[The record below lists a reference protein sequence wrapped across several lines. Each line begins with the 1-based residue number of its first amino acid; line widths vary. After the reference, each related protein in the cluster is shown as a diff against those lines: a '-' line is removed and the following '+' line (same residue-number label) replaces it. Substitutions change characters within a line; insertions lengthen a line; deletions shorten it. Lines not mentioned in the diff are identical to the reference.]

1 MEKSLPRYIWKHTW
15 RQQAVILVI
24 VALSMI
30 PYFFS
35 LDLPKQI
42 INGPI
47 QGDGFATPDAVQP
60 FFEVGFSLP
69 IIGRIELYGGYPL
82 DRLSMLMALSLEFLA
97 LVIINNGFKYV
108 INTYKGR
115 LGERLLRRIRFQLI
129 DRVLRFPPNYFKRTK
144 SSEVA
149 TMIKDEVEPLG
160 GYAGE
165 AFVAPAMLGG
175 QIVAALAFILAQ
187 SLWLGMIAVFMA
199 MLQLGIIPRMRRRL
213 IRLGRERQLTARKLA
228 GRVGEMVDGISTIHA
243 YDTSNY
249 ERADMAHR
257 LGEIFAIRYD
267 LYQWKF
273 MVKFINNFLAQVTP
287 FLFYSIGGYLTL
299 KGSLDVGQLV
309 AVINAYKDLPGP
321 LKDLIDW
328 DQGRQDVQVK
338 FEQVVE
344 QFQSDAILPEE
355 IQAVYE
361 GIPPA
366 LPGTISIINLAVH
379 DDSGGRL
386 VHDVSL
392 DIGTGEVIAFLDV
405 NGTAAVAV
413 AEALGRAVR
422 PASGR
427 ISFGD
432 TNILDLPESVS
443 GRRISYVSA
452 ETYFFHGSLRDNLL
466 YGLKHAPLRPFER
479 GGKAAAVRRWEIK
492 EARLAGNVDF
502 DIHGEWIGG
511 ASEKVADRQ
520 TQNEWMLEALDTVLL
535 TDDVFDLGLR
545 SVIDPQWNEKLARFA
560 VEARQ
565 TLRDRL
571 EELNMPQLVEPFDF
585 DAYNGEATIAE
596 NLLFGTVIGGDDAA
610 RRIVSS
616 AYFRSVIIENGLS
629 EQLFEAGRKIIA
641 TMVELFGEDQQSNSL
656 MPELPFMEGREIPD
670 LSRLSK
676 EVEGKRLDQTSE
688 ELRRILFLTA
698 FAYVESRYRFGIL
711 NDELRAKIVAARHA
725 FYANLPT
732 DLQSLIARFSHDE
745 YQSSAT
751 LLDNIVFGKI
761 SRTYADSHERIKAQL
776 VMLAREHGAYPDVL
790 EAGLGFD
797 LGPGGKRLTMLQR
810 QKLNVARAVIRH
822 ADYCILNQPLPGLN
836 PRLQAQ
842 LVQNVISFLRK
853 NTEGC
858 TIVWVLSN
866 PTLCSYFERVVVFDN
881 GDIIANGSYDEIVD
895 EDSVVKELI
904 VR

>member
-15 RQQAVILVI
+15 RQQVVILVI

-47 QGDGFATPDAVQP
+47 QGDGFPAPETLQP
-60 FFEVGFSLP
+60 FFEVSFTLP
-69 IIGRIELYGGYPL
+69 FLGRIQLYAGYPL

-160 GYAGE
+160 GYAGD

-175 QIVAALAFILAQ
+175 QIVAALGFILAQ
-187 SLWLGMIAVFMA
+187 SLWLGMIAVLMA

-213 IRLGRERQLTARKLA
+213 IRLGRERQLTARRLA

-299 KGSLDVGQLV
+299 KGTLDVGQLV

-355 IQAVYE
+355 IQTVFE
-361 GIPPA
+361 GMPPA
-366 LPGTISIINLAVH
+366 LPGAMAVSNLTVH

-392 DIGTGEVIAFLDV
+392 DIGASEVVAFLDL

-427 ISFGD
+427 ITVGD

-479 GGKAAAVRRWEIK
+479 GGKAAVKRRWEIK
-492 EARLAGNVDF
+492 EARLAGNVDY
-502 DIHGEWIGG
+502 DIYGEWIGG
-511 ASEKVADRQ
+511 GSDQVADRE
-520 TQNEWMLEALDTVLL
+520 TQNKWMLEALDTVLL

-545 SVIDPQWNEKLARFA
+545 SVIDPQWNEKLTHFA

-565 TLRDRL
+565 TLRNRL
-571 EELNMPQLVEPFDF
+571 DKLNLPQLVEPFDF
-585 DAYNGEATIAE
+585 NTYNAEATIAE

-610 RRIVSS
+610 RKIVSS
-616 AYFRSVIIENGLS
+616 AYFRSVIIDNGLS
-629 EQLFEAGRKIIA
+629 EQLFEAGRTIIS
-641 TMVELFGEDQQSNSL
+641 TMVELFGEDQQNNSL
-656 MPELPFMEGREIPD
+656 MPDLPFMEGREMPD
-670 LSRLSK
+670 LNRLSK
-676 EVEGKRLDQTSE
+676 EVEGKRLDQTNE
-688 ELRRILFLTA
+688 DLRRALFLTA
-698 FAYVESRYRFGIL
+698 FAYVESRFRFGIL
-711 NDELRAKIVAARHA
+711 NDEIRAKIVQARHA
-725 FYANLPT
+725 FYENLPVE
-732 DLQSLIARFSHDE
+732 LQSLIARFSHDE

-761 SRTYADSHERIKAQL
+761 SRTYADSHERIKSQL
-776 VMLAREHGAYPDVL
+776 VILAKEYGTYADIL

-866 PTLCSYFERVVVFDN
+866 PTLCSYFERVVIFDN
-881 GDIIANGSYDEIVD
+881 GDVIANGSYDQIVD

>member
-47 QGDGFATPDAVQP
+47 QGDGFATPDALQP
-60 FFEVGFSLP
+60 YFEVGFSLP
-69 IIGRIELYGGYPL
+69 FIGRIELYGGYPL

-213 IRLGRERQLTARKLA
+213 IRLGRERQLTARRLA

-287 FLFYSIGGYLTL
+287 FLFYSVGGYLTL

-344 QFQSDAILPEE
+344 QFQSDTILPEE
-355 IQAVYE
+355 VQAVFA
-361 GIPPA
+361 GVPPA
-366 LPGTISIINLAVH
+366 LPGTIAITNLAVH

-392 DIGTGEVIAFLDV
+392 DIGANEVIAFLDV

-422 PASGR
+422 PAGGR
-427 ISFGD
+427 ISLGD
-432 TNILDLPESVS
+432 TNILDLPESIS

-452 ETYFFHGSLRDNLL
+452 ETYFFHGSLGDNLL

-479 GGKAAAVRRWEIK
+479 SGKAAAQRRWEIN

-511 ASEKVADRQ
+511 ASDKVADRE
-520 TQNEWMLEALDTVLL
+520 TQNKWMLEALDTVLL

-560 VEARQ
+560 VDARQ

-596 NLLFGTVIGGDDAA
+596 NLLFGSVIGGDDAA

-616 AYFRSVIIENGLS
+616 AYFRSVIIENDLS
-629 EQLFEAGRKIIA
+629 QQLFEAGKKIIA

-656 MPELPFMEGREIPD
+656 MPELPFLEGRDIPD

-676 EVEGKRLDQTSE
+676 EVEGKRLDQTNE

-711 NDELRAKIVAARHA
+711 NDELRAKIVKARHA
-725 FYANLPT
+725 FYANLPNE
-732 DLQSLIARFSHDE
+732 LQSLIARFSHDE

-776 VMLAREHGAYPDVL
+776 VILAREHGAYLDVL

-810 QKLNVARAVIRH
+810 QKLNVARAVIRQ

-881 GDIIANGSYDEIVD
+881 GDIIANGSYDEIVG
-895 EDSVVKELI
+895 EDSVVKELV

>member
-392 DIGTGEVIAFLDV
+392 DIGKGEVIAFLDV

-413 AEALGRAVR
+413 AEALGRA
-422 PASGR
+422 
-427 ISFGD
+427 
-432 TNILDLPESVS
+432 
-443 GRRISYVSA
+443 
-452 ETYFFHGSLRDNLL
+452 
-466 YGLKHAPLRPFER
+466 
-479 GGKAAAVRRWEIK
+479 
-492 EARLAGNVDF
+492 
-502 DIHGEWIGG
+502 
-511 ASEKVADRQ
+511 
-520 TQNEWMLEALDTVLL
+520 
-535 TDDVFDLGLR
+535 
-545 SVIDPQWNEKLARFA
+545 
-560 VEARQ
+560 
-565 TLRDRL
+565 
-571 EELNMPQLVEPFDF
+571 
-585 DAYNGEATIAE
+585 
-596 NLLFGTVIGGDDAA
+596 A
-610 RRIVSS
+610 RRAGGYRSAIPISS
-616 AYFRSVIIENGLS
+616 ICRS
-629 EQLFEAGRKIIA
+629 
-641 TMVELFGEDQQSNSL
+641 
-656 MPELPFMEGREIPD
+656 P
-670 LSRLSK
+670 
-676 EVEGKRLDQTSE
+676 
-688 ELRRILFLTA
+688 
-698 FAYVESRYRFGIL
+698 
-711 NDELRAKIVAARHA
+711 
-725 FYANLPT
+725 
-732 DLQSLIARFSHDE
+732 
-745 YQSSAT
+745 
-751 LLDNIVFGKI
+751 
-761 SRTYADSHERIKAQL
+761 
-776 VMLAREHGAYPDVL
+776 
-790 EAGLGFD
+790 
-797 LGPGGKRLTMLQR
+797 
-810 QKLNVARAVIRH
+810 
-822 ADYCILNQPLPGLN
+822 
-836 PRLQAQ
+836 
-842 LVQNVISFLRK
+842 
-853 NTEGC
+853 
-858 TIVWVLSN
+858 
-866 PTLCSYFERVVVFDN
+866 
-881 GDIIANGSYDEIVD
+881 
-895 EDSVVKELI
+895 
-904 VR
+904 